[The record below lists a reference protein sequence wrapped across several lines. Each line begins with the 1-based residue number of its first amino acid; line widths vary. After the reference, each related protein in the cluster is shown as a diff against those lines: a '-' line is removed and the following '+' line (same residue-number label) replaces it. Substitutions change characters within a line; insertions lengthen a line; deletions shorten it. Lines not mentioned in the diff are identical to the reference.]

1 MGKTALVTG
10 ATGAALREIVR
21 GLCVSLPRGR
31 LDLGR
36 RGGFKFGLDEFK
48 FGGASRS
55 NLARRYGF
63 AASQGGLQILKRG
76 RKI

>member
-36 RGGFKFGLDEFK
+36 RGRL
-48 FGGASRS
+48 
-55 NLARRYGF
+55 
-63 AASQGGLQILKRG
+63 
-76 RKI
+76 